1 MSLVRP
7 DASLRKL
14 LPAICLLLLLPV
26 AVILYYVLLQLDTYF
41 GVLQTNA
48 GILSEVQV
56 SLSALLQAA
65 AFAAGMGVAAVF
77 YSFRFRFLIPVVL
90 LALGLY
96 GGYTVL
102 QHTAVGEFDGFFLS
116 VGFLTYGV
124 LFTLGWIVGWGFIRW
139 RYWHLLIAA
148 LLLLAGVFTIAR
160 FAPKTAT
167 DFIRQGLPLMVTAV
181 YLAFMGEQIYRRE
194 ASGKT
199 FWRMAVQR
207 LAVFLV
213 ILGAISLIAITL
225 FKPKLDETLARI
237 GGTDSAGGKDRG
249 MVREDSKGNMQLK
262 NASSL
267 QGSNRRSNDLVFI
280 AYIDNFFPGSEFP
293 NPLYLNS
300 FYYSKFDPATETF
313 ERDSVLPENDLF
325 QPNIGAIPLFRTYT
339 DSSIYRLQN
348 RHQLMKEVMVE
359 VYSKKLSKTNFVGP
373 HIGYQVQPITIEKDF
388 KEQFQFAYRARSLS
402 SELNSAYFVYNPQA
416 NAEIAKFQQDR
427 FDILRRAANGP
438 VSDLFR
444 KYYTAVPADPKWQRV
459 KTLADQIA
467 QGKRTTIDKVL
478 AVRDYFTQK
487 DASGNPLFSYSDN
500 PGIPDIPSASR
511 LLYFLFENR
520 KGYCAYYAGATLFL
534 LRMMGIPSRIAVG
547 YLTVDRSGGKNK
559 GWYWYYADQAHAW
572 VQVYFPGYG
581 WLDFDTTVG
590 NREAEE
596 SPQPDGTPPMQ
607 PPKAV
612 YTVSGWVRRVD
623 TGAQTLSVQVA
634 DLTYKDQPKRISG
647 TLTTTLDASKASI
660 QQDTLRKALSDL
672 HPDDT
677 ITAVTY
683 VDVFKNPQTG
693 DDAATLLR
701 KGPQPLPVDEI
712 YMRPKVTPPP
722 TPPQTTPESSTA
734 RTWPLWA
741 TLLLIVV
748 GGLLL
753 WLVLP
758 VLLLQYV
765 RRKVRM
771 APDAKSKAY
780 WSARAARYRLYLLGV
795 ETRGSFDAFSQEAD
809 AILGISLVRPFNRL
823 YQQVRFSPR
832 LLTGP
837 ETEQLSAFY
846 PAFEQQI
853 QQQFPAKLRRQ
864 RLLQPLRAVRYF
876 LRQRPVG

>member
-7 DASLRKL
+7 DAPLRNL
-14 LPAICLLLLLPV
+14 LPAIGLLLLLPV
-26 AVILYYVLLQLDTYF
+26 AVVMYYLLLQLDTYF

-48 GILSEVQV
+48 GILSDVQV
-56 SLSALLQAA
+56 SLSALLQAL
-65 AFAAGMGVAAVF
+65 AFASGMAVAAVF
-77 YSFRFRFLIPVVL
+77 YSFRFRFLIPVLL

-102 QHTAVGEFDGFFLS
+102 QQTAVGEFDGFFLS

-124 LFTLGWIVGWGFIRW
+124 LFSLGWIVGWGFVRW

-148 LLLLAGVFTIAR
+148 LLLVAGVFTIAR

-194 ASGKT
+194 ASGT
-199 FWRMAVQR
+199 IFWRLALQR
-207 LAVFLV
+207 LAVFLLV
-213 ILGAISLIAITL
+213 VGAISLVAVTL
-225 FKPKLDETLARI
+225 FRPKLDETLARI

-280 AYIDNFFPGSEFP
+280 AYIDNFFPESEFP

-313 ERDSVLPENDLF
+313 ERDSVLPETDLF
-325 QPNIGAIPLFRTYT
+325 QPNIGAIPLFNTYT
-339 DSSIYRLQN
+339 DSNIYRLQA
-348 RHQLMKEVMVE
+348 RHSLMKEVMVE

-427 FDILRRAANGP
+427 FEILRRAATGP
-438 VSDLFR
+438 VSEPFR
-444 KYYTAVPADPKWQRV
+444 KYYTAVPADPKWNPV
-459 KTLADQIA
+459 KTLAGQIA

-590 NREAEE
+590 NSEAAE

-607 PPKAV
+607 PPKAI
-612 YTVSGWVRRVD
+612 YTLEGLVQRVD
-623 TGAQTLSVQVA
+623 TAARTLSVRVGH
-634 DLTYKDQPKRISG
+634 LNYKDQPKPLSG
-647 TLTTTLDASKASI
+647 SLTTALDVSKATI
-660 QQDTLRKALSDL
+660 QQDTLRKTLADL

-683 VDVFKNPQTG
+683 VDVFKNPLPA
-693 DDAATLLR
+693 DDASMLLQ

-712 YMRPKVTPPP
+712 YVRPKVTPPK
-722 TPPQTTPESSTA
+722 TDPQTVPEQA
-734 RTWPLWA
+734 AVRTWPVWA
-741 TLLLIVV
+741 TILLV
-748 GGLLL
+748 GAGLLL
-753 WLVLP
+753 VWLLLP
-758 VLLLQYV
+758 VLLLQYL
-765 RRKVRM
+765 RRNLRT
-771 APDAKSKAY
+771 APDAKSETY
-780 WSARAARYRLYLLGV
+780 WAARAARYRLYLLGV
-795 ETRGSFDAFSQEAD
+795 ETRGSFSAFSQDAD
-809 AILGISLVRPFNRL
+809 AALNTSLVTAFNRL

-832 LLTGP
+832 PLTAP
-837 ETEQLSAFY
+837 EARQLSVFY
-846 PAFEQQI
+846 PELENRI
-853 QQQFPAKLRRQ
+853 QQTFPANVRRNS
-864 RLLQPLRAVRYF
+864 LLKPLRALRYYWS
-876 LRQRPVG
+876 QQEVG